1 MYTRRRREELEGR
14 FLGLMADLEP
24 KGEGDSSMSG
34 NQRPGLD
41 AWDGAL
47 GRPARY
53 GKGWIA

>member
-14 FLGLMADLEP
+14 FLGLMTHLEP

-34 NQRPGLD
+34 NQRPGPD